1 MTPVRGDLG
10 ERPHDKATL
19 MSPGV
24 RKGQYRR
31 FHEATAMIDQIEIK
45 GAISVS
51 AAANPTKPP
60 LNLQQT
66 LNRRFSVHRRLDNGD
81 PVAILIRGKIRP
93 GGRPPPGRST
103 QHRQSRLREKRE
115 SGFEQIQ
122 RRSVVAGKVRSQR
135 NDRPNGPGSA
145 DATLRKTLTQ

>member
-51 AAANPTKPP
+51 ATANPTKPS
-60 LNLQQT
+60 LNL
-66 LNRRFSVHRRLDNGD
+66 
-81 PVAILIRGKIRP
+81 
-93 GGRPPPGRST
+93 
-103 QHRQSRLREKRE
+103 
-115 SGFEQIQ
+115 
-122 RRSVVAGKVRSQR
+122 
-135 NDRPNGPGSA
+135 
-145 DATLRKTLTQ
+145 